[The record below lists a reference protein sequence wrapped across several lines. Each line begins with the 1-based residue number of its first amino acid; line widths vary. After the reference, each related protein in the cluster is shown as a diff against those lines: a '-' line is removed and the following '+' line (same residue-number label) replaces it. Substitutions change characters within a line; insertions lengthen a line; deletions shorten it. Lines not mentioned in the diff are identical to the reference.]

1 MKYYFLNII
10 FFLILPLTAFSMIE
24 VVAVPPI
31 TTNFS
36 GAVDI
41 IATGSADPFKA
52 PSKVAGRLQVALSPG
67 R

>member
-1 MKYYFLNII
+1 
-10 FFLILPLTAFSMIE
+10 MIE